1 MGFKALSISAHILQ
15 TLEAQGYSIPTP
27 IQAAAIPHI
36 LAGKDVMGVAQTG
49 TGKTAAFALPIIQR
63 LLDPAHKIIGAG
75 DHPSDAH
82 NVAKTARK
90 IRALILSPTRELASQ
105 IEESFK
111 TYGQGTSLRQT
122 VLFGGV
128 SSHWQI
134 KALFHG
140 VDILVATPGRLL
152 DLMGQGYVD
161 LRYVQTLVLDEADQ
175 MLDMGFIAPIR
186 QIVSKIPA
194 KRQSLM
200 FSATMPTEIRKLA
213 DTILRNPETVQ
224 VSPIASTVVTIDQ
237 SVYFVDKGAK
247 PSLLVKYLNDNGITR
262 ALVFTRTKHG
272 ADKVSRYLEKSGI
285 RAAALH
291 GNKSQGQ
298 RRRAMEAFT
307 SQRPPVMVA
316 TDVAARGLDIDNVS
330 HVINYDL
337 PNIPESY
344 VHRIGRTGRA
354 GASGFAVSFCDPEE
368 RTFLRDIERLTKQS
382 IRAVGGHVAAP
393 SGTHQ
398 REDHRPAARPHPVS
412 HPRPAHAPVTHKPAA
427 AHALTHKPAAH
438 APTHTPAAQPQ
449 HQPHPQPVGGRP
461 GHRRIGENSTPPRRQ
476 QGGFKANNPRPAWGA
491 PKRAGHGGKPSHPQ
505 NRGRFGR

>member
-1 MGFKALSISAHILQ
+1 MGFSALSLSPHILA
-15 TLEAQGYSIPTP
+15 TLEAEGYSKPTP
-27 IQAAAIPHI
+27 IQAEAIPLI

-49 TGKTAAFALPIIQR
+49 TGKTAAFAVPIIQR
-63 LLDPAHKIIGAG
+63 LLDPTHKIAGAG
-75 DHPSDAH
+75 NFESDAH
-82 NVAKTARK
+82 NVAKAARK
-90 IRALILSPTRELASQ
+90 IRCLVLTPTRELAQQ

-111 TYGQGTSLRQT
+111 TYGAGTSLRHT
-122 VLFGGV
+122 VVYGGV
-128 SSHWQI
+128 SAHWQV

-140 VDILVATPGRLL
+140 VDVLVATPGRLL
-152 DLMGQGYVD
+152 DLMGQGYID

-186 QIVSKIPA
+186 QIVSKLPA

-213 DTILRNPETVQ
+213 DTILHNPETVQ
-224 VSPIASTVVTIDQ
+224 VTPIASTVQTIDQ

-291 GNKSQGQ
+291 GNKTQGQ
-298 RRRAMEAFT
+298 RRRALEAFT
-307 SQRPPVMVA
+307 SQKPPVMVA

-368 RTFLRDIERLTKQS
+368 R
-382 IRAVGGHVAAP
+382 
-393 SGTHQ
+393 
-398 REDHRPAARPHPVS
+398 
-412 HPRPAHAPVTHKPAA
+412 
-427 AHALTHKPAAH
+427 
-438 APTHTPAAQPQ
+438 
-449 HQPHPQPVGGRP
+449 
-461 GHRRIGENSTPPRRQ
+461 
-476 QGGFKANNPRPAWGA
+476 
-491 PKRAGHGGKPSHPQ
+491 
-505 NRGRFGR
+505 